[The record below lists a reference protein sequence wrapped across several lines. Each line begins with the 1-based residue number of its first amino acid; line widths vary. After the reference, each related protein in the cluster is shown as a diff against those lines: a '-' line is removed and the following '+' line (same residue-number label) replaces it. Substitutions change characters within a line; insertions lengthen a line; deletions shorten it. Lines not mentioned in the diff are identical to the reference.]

1 MLTRASVHA
10 LHQSM
15 AALARQLNN
24 RVI

>member
-24 RVI
+24 RLI